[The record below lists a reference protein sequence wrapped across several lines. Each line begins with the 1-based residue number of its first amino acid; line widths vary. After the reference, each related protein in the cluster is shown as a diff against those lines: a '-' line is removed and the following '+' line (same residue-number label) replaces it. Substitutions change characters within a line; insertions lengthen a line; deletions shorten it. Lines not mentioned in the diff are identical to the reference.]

1 MKKRYL
7 EDILYQKLLLGHEK
21 RLKQT
26 KFGLTNLFNYQT
38 NIEASGTQDLLSSL
52 FEIDETDQ
60 ETLDLNQELE
70 SIEDF
75 THTFENLF
83 TLTFLQKPSEEIK
96 QQLKERNFF
105 FNSFRN
111 EYYGRDNKSEI
122 EELLKEY
129 PFKLEKFFP

>member
-7 EDILYQKLLLGHEK
+7 EDMLYQKLLLGHEK
-21 RLKQT
+21 RLRQT
-26 KFGLTNLFNYQT
+26 KFGLKNLFNYQT
-38 NIEASGTQDLLSSL
+38 NIEASDTQDLLSSL
-52 FEIDETDQ
+52 FEIDEV
-60 ETLDLNQELE
+60 NQEELKLDQDLE

-83 TLTFLQKPSEEIK
+83 TLKFLEKPSEEIK
-96 QQLKERNFF
+96 QQLKKRNFF

-122 EELLKEY
+122 EELLKEC

>member
-7 EDILYQKLLLGHEK
+7 EDALYQKLLLGHEK
-21 RLKQT
+21 RLIHT
-26 KFGLTNLFNYQT
+26 KFGLKNLFNYQT
-38 NIEASGTQDLLSSL
+38 NIDANDNQDLLSSL

-60 ETLDLNQELE
+60 ETLDLEQDLE
-70 SIEDF
+70 SIENF

-111 EYYGRDNKSEI
+111 EYYGRGDQSEI
-122 EELLKEY
+122 EELLKEC